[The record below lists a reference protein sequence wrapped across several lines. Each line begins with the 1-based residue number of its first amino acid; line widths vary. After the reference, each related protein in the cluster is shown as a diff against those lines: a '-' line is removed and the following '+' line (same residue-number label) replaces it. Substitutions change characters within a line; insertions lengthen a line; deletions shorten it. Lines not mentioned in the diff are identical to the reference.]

1 MTRRE
6 VLREAIQRGADEEG
20 CDITEAE
27 EAAAIAFLDSI
38 IPTDAEVMLPEDFGL
53 GTDTEESDE

>member
-38 IPTDAEVMLPEDFGL
+38 IPKDAEVMLPEDFGL